1 MHHYR
6 ESVYLGDCELSI
18 KQVTSILDSLRP
30 KWLARS
36 YNLFRKNCAFFSREF
51 AIELGVGDIPEWVF
65 SLATTAEFIEP
76 YAVQF
81 NRYLANRTN
90 AAPPTAS
97 TKSTTRTKTNIR
109 RAASPEQARRIALV
123 LDNDGS
129 LETQR
134 AVTFT
139 QESMLDHAMAARIQR
154 SFRAASTRNLLQQQQ
169 SNRNLILC

>member
-6 ESVYLGDCELSI
+6 ESVYLGDCELNI

-36 YNLFRKNCAFFSREF
+36 YNLFRKNCALFSREF

-76 YAVQF
+76 YAVHF

-90 AAPPTAS
+90 AAPHAVS
-97 TKSTTRTKTNIR
+97 TKATTAKTKIR
-109 RAASPEQARRIALV
+109 RATSPEQARRIAVV

-129 LETQR
+129 LEAQR
-134 AVTFT
+134 TVTFT

-154 SFRAASTRNLLQQQQ
+154 SFRAVSTRNLQQ
-169 SNRNLILC
+169 SKRTLIRR